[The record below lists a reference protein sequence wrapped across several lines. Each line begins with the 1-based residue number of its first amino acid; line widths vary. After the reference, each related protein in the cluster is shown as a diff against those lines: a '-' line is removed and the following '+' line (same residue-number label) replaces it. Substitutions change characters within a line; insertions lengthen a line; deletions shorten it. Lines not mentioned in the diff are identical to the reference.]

1 MEKKRHGCLTAYL
14 IFMIIVCALGAAVY
28 FLAGN
33 FVERGNP
40 EIPAGLRP
48 VFGII
53 NLLMGGCIVALWRWK
68 KWGFWAFVGIG
79 ILGGILNTWL
89 SRSII
94 TMIMVPIGILIM
106 YGILHIGKENQG
118 WKQLD

>member
-1 MEKKRHGCLTAYL
+1 MAKKRHGCLTAYL
-14 IFMIIVCALGAAVY
+14 ILMIVVGILGAAIY

-33 FVERGNP
+33 GVAQGNP
-40 EIPAGLRP
+40 EIPARLRP

-53 NLLMGGCIVALWRWK
+53 NLFMAGSAVALWKWK
-68 KWGFWAFVGIG
+68 KWGFWAFVSIG
-79 ILGGILNTWL
+79 ILGGLLNSYL
-89 SRSII
+89 SRSIVP
-94 TMIMVPIGILIM
+94 MIFVPIGVLIM

>member
-14 IFMIIVCALGAAVY
+14 IFMIAVCTLGAAVY
-28 FLAGN
+28 FLAGS
-33 FVERGNP
+33 FVEQGNP
-40 EIPAGLRP
+40 EIPAGFRP

-53 NLLMGGCIVALWRWK
+53 NLLMGGCAVALWRWK
-68 KWGFWAFVGIG
+68 KWGFWAFVVIG

-94 TMIMVPIGILIM
+94 PMIMMPIGILIM
-106 YGILHIGKENQG
+106 YAILLIGRDNQG
-118 WKQLD
+118 WRQLD